1 MNDSQIRSAL
11 KRKILSRYVGKTKPI
26 IIDEFGLKHGM
37 ARIDIIVINHI
48 LHGFEIKS
56 DKDTLFRLPDQVR
69 IYNSVLDRV
78 TLVVGYSQAYEA
90 LQIIPE
96 WWGVKLATKGPRGG
110 IHFSDARNP
119 KNNPS
124 QDKLSLCELLWKTE
138 ALSFLNEIDTMNGF
152 KSKTRSAI
160 YKRLVE
166 IADIKMVHSE
176 VCQQLRNRFD
186 LQSV

>member
-176 VCQQLRNRFD
+176 VCQQLRIRFD